1 MEMKNVMVVAVAVL
15 ISAALIAGNNW
26 LSARSAVRYAVVDV
40 LEIYKEKEKEFSAL
54 ILKPNASEAERA
66 RAVDLAQDF
75 GKRLD
80 AALKQLPTECGCVLL
95 NRSAVVASNGI
106 KDYTDELKA
115 RLTTKSP

>member
-26 LSARSAVRYAVVDV
+26 LSARGAVRYAVVDV
-40 LEIYKEKEKEFSAL
+40 LDIYKDKEREFSAL

-80 AALKQLPTECGCVLL
+80 AALKQLPAECGCVLL

-115 RLTTKSP
+115 LLATKSP